1 MNSLMLFAAGTCTS
15 GGCPFGK
22 CPPHA
27 IVAVAGALIVGY
39 VIGFLVGRR
48 SAAMG
53 GAKKPSQPQQKKQAP
68 VRRDPRPVTSR
79 PPIPAGSVELY
90 VGNLSYDMTEDQL
103 RQTFEAFGKVD
114 SVRVVTNRYNNK
126 SKGFAFVV
134 MPNRPEAEKAIAEL
148 NDKEVMGR
156 LMRVNE
162 AQNTNKAEA

>member
-1 MNSLMLFAAGTCTS
+1 MSSLILFAADAAKTCPLS
-15 GGCPFGK
+15 GCK

-27 IVAVAGALIVGY
+27 IAALAGALVVGFL
-39 VIGFLVGRR
+39 IGFFVGRR
-48 SAAMG
+48 GAAKG
-53 GAKKPSQPQQKKQAP
+53 GAKKPQQQQKKQP

-103 RQTFEAFGKVD
+103 RQTFEVFGKVD
-114 SVRVVTNRYNNK
+114 SVRLVTNRFNNK

-134 MPNRPEAEKAIAEL
+134 MPNRPEAEKAIAEM

-156 LMRVNE
+156 PMRVNE